1 MRKYIA
7 FLAMIPVCS
16 SDVCSKLVLATIDEK
31 VFAGTAVVTLIA
43 GGSIGI
49 LRDNILL
56 CIYYLLDSNNIYA

>member
-49 LRDNILL
+49 LRDMHDTLVLSGLL
-56 CIYYLLDSNNIYA
+56 GCR